1 MTSASTQ
8 VGGQRRLGRAW
19 ARLMRRARTSLL
31 RRGRMPGVRTA
42 KTTLAVVA
50 SYLIAELLHVSDHP
64 VVAPLT
70 ALLVVQLTLYRTFAH
85 GIGQVGGVLAGVV
98 VAVGVANLVG
108 FTWWSLGAVVAISLI
123 VGRLLRLGPHLFEV
137 PISAML
143 VLEVGGGESVAAGR
157 ILEALIGAAVGIA
170 VSVLIAPPLYLQPA
184 GAALGDLAGR
194 MAGFSRD
201 LADGLR
207 GDWSRGASQHWLNQA
222 RAVADEVARAERT
235 VGRAEESARFNPR
248 GQRTRQAQ
256 PRLRTT
262 LTGLERCYVTL
273 RTLARAVLDRTYYV
287 PEHEQS
293 YTADQRSA
301 IADVLDCAAE
311 AIEAVAPIAADEDA
325 ELARGEVI
333 THLAALREHRNRLQ
347 VLMSVDPGVDAAAW
361 QQHGALLA
369 SIDRLTVE
377 IESAARE
384 PDDQWRLGPDG
395 ARGGGAVPDL
405 EPTPDREPGPE
416 AGPGADP
423 ESAEPTSDPARPNR
437 PTGPA

>member
-1 MTSASTQ
+1 MGTASARQ
-8 VGGQRRLGRAW
+8 VDDRHDGTWSRL
-19 ARLMRRARTSLL
+19 LRRARTSLV

-42 KTTLAVVA
+42 KTTFAVVA

-108 FTWWSLGAVVAISLI
+108 FTWWSLGAVVALSLV

-143 VLEVGGGESVAAGR
+143 VLEVGGGEAVAAAR
-157 ILEALIGAAVGIA
+157 ILEALIGAVVGIA

-184 GAALGDLAGR
+184 GAAIGDLAAR

-201 LADGLR
+201 FATGLR
-207 GDWSRGASQHWLNQA
+207 GPWTRAASHHWLNQA
-222 RAVADEVARAERT
+222 REVADEVSRAERT
-235 VGRAEESARFNPR
+235 VSRAEESARFNPR
-248 GQRTRQAQ
+248 GQRTRDAR
-256 PRLRTT
+256 PRLRTS

-287 PEHEQS
+287 PDEAAAYHP
-293 YTADQRSA
+293 DQRTA
-301 IADVLDCAAE
+301 IADVLDCVGA

-325 ELARGEVI
+325 ALGRSAVV
-333 THLAALREHRNRLQ
+333 THLAAMAEHRKRLQ
-347 VLMSVDPGVDAAAW
+347 VLLSIDPDVDAPAW

-369 SIDRLTVE
+369 SIDRLVVE

-384 PDDQWRLGPDG
+384 PDDEWR
-395 ARGGGAVPDL
+395 VDL
-405 EPTPDREPGPE
+405 P
-416 AGPGADP
+416 AADP
-423 ESAEPTSDPARPNR
+423 DPP
-437 PTGPA
+437 G

>member
-1 MTSASTQ
+1 MIDAATEQ
-8 VGGQRRLGRAW
+8 INGVGWGRW
-19 ARLMRRARTSLL
+19 SWSGLVLRARTALV

-42 KTTLAVVA
+42 KTTFAVVA
-50 SYLIAELLHVSDHP
+50 SYLIAELLGVSDHP

-70 ALLVVQLTLYRTFAH
+70 ALLVVQLTLYRTFTH

-108 FTWWSLGAVVAISLI
+108 FTWWSLGVVVALSLI

-143 VLEVGGGESVAAGR
+143 VLEVGGGESVAAAR

-184 GAALGDLAGR
+184 GAAIGDLADR
-194 MAGFSRD
+194 MAG
-201 LADGLR
+201 LARNFAAGLR
-207 GDWSRGASQHWLNQA
+207 GGWTRDASHHWLTQA
-222 RAVADEVARAERT
+222 REVGGEVARAERT
-235 VGRAEESARFNPR
+235 VSRAEESARFNPR
-248 GQRTRQAQ
+248 GQRTRAAR
-256 PRLRTT
+256 PRLRTS

-287 PEHEQS
+287 PEHEQA
-293 YTADQRSA
+293 YTSDQRIA
-301 IADVLDCAAE
+301 IADVLECAAA

-325 ELARGEVI
+325 DLARSAVV
-333 THLAALREHRNRLQ
+333 TYLTALGEHRNRLRI
-347 VLMSVDPGVDAAAW
+347 LLSIDPGVDAAAW

-369 SIDRLTVE
+369 SIDRLIVE

-384 PDDQWRLGPDG
+384 PNDEWRLERPEPEG
-395 ARGGGAVPDL
+395 APAA
-405 EPTPDREPGPE
+405 PE
-416 AGPGADP
+416 HR
-423 ESAEPTSDPARPNR
+423 DPA
-437 PTGPA
+437 

>member
-1 MTSASTQ
+1 MGT
-8 VGGQRRLGRAW
+8 VPVERRDGGGTRLGRAG
-19 ARLMRRARTSLL
+19 ARLLRRSRESLV

-98 VAVGVANLVG
+98 VAVGVANVAG
-108 FTWWSLGAVVAISLI
+108 FTWWSLGAVVALSLV

-143 VLEVGGGESVAAGR
+143 VLEVGGGETVAAAR

-184 GAALGDLAGR
+184 GAAIGDLATR
-194 MAGFSRD
+194 MAGFAQD
-201 LADGLR
+201 FADGLR
-207 GDWSRGASQHWLNQA
+207 GTWSRSAAHHWLTEA

-235 VGRAEESARFNPR
+235 VSRAEESARFNPR
-248 GQRTRQAQ
+248 GQRTRAAQ

-287 PEHEQS
+287 PERAPA
-293 YTADQRSA
+293 YTPQQRA
-301 IADVLDCAAE
+301 AVADVLDSAA
-311 AIEAVAPIAADEDA
+311 AAVRAVAPIAAGQDVD
-325 ELARGEVI
+325 LARGEVV
-333 THLAALREHRNRLQ
+333 THLAALGEHRNRLQ
-347 VLMSVDPGVDAAAW
+347 LLLSVDPGVDAAAW

-369 SIDRLTVE
+369 SIDRLAVE
-377 IESAARE
+377 IGSAARE
-384 PDDQWRLGPDG
+384 PDEQWRLTQPPEPPADDDANAPLPRLPGGRDGGAAPDG
-395 ARGGGAVPDL
+395 GGW
-405 EPTPDREPGPE
+405 
-416 AGPGADP
+416 
-423 ESAEPTSDPARPNR
+423 
-437 PTGPA
+437 